1 MFLNSN
7 QGDGVLNSLANK
19 YLFTLTLLF
28 SQVSCAANSTETVQ
42 NCVQQTLG
50 FEVVRTDPINHRF
63 FVVSN
68 TQFKVESLSNLALDQ
83 CFHEMSWQDD
93 WSISVFSSAKYAGY
107 KDEKDIIPLHADNKW
122 INAYLAEIDSSG
134 VILTPAKP

>member
-1 MFLNSN
+1 M
-7 QGDGVLNSLANK
+7 ANK

-50 FEVVRTDPINHRF
+50 FEVVRTDSLNHRF
-63 FVVSN
+63 FVVPN
-68 TQFKVESLSNLALDQ
+68 TQFSVDSTSHLALDQ
-83 CFHEMSWQDD
+83 CFDEMSWQDD
-93 WSISVFSSAKYAGY
+93 WSISVFSNAKYAGY

-122 INAYLAEIDSSG
+122 TNAYLAEIDSSG
-134 VILTPAKP
+134 VTLTPAKP

>member
-1 MFLNSN
+1 M
-7 QGDGVLNSLANK
+7 ANK

-50 FEVVRTDPINHRF
+50 FEVVRTDPTNHRF

-68 TQFKVESLSNLALDQ
+68 TQFTVESLSNLALDQ
-83 CFHEMSWQDD
+83 CFDEMSWQDD

-134 VILTPAKP
+134 VTLTPVKP

>member
-1 MFLNSN
+1 M
-7 QGDGVLNSLANK
+7 NSLANK

-50 FEVVRTDPINHRF
+50 FEVVRTDSLNHRF
-63 FVVSN
+63 FVVPN
-68 TQFKVESLSNLALDQ
+68 TQFSVDSTSHLALDQ
-83 CFHEMSWQDD
+83 CFDEMSWQDD
-93 WSISVFSSAKYAGY
+93 WSISVFSNAKYAGY

-122 INAYLAEIDSSG
+122 TNAYLAEIDSSG
-134 VILTPAKP
+134 VTLTPAKP

>member
-1 MFLNSN
+1 M
-7 QGDGVLNSLANK
+7 NSLANK

-28 SQVSCAANSTETVQ
+28 SQVSCAASSTETVQ

-50 FEVVRTDPINHRF
+50 FEVVRTDPINNRF
-63 FVVSN
+63 FVVPN
-68 TQFKVESLSNLALDQ
+68 TQFSVDSTSHLALDQ
-83 CFHEMSWQDD
+83 CFDEMSWQDD
-93 WSISVFSSAKYAGY
+93 WSISVFSNAKYAGY

-134 VILTPAKP
+134 VTLTPAKP